1 MKFQNRTAL
10 ITGAAGRIGQK
21 TAAEFANFGVKLY
34 LSDINAERLNAF
46 AGTLRETGA
55 DVYTY
60 IMDVS
65 NPDSINK
72 TANEIL
78 ADAGHIDIL
87 VNNAGS
93 WPRFSA
99 LQTSDDLWTDTI
111 NLNLHSV
118 FRLSKFFAASMKEQ
132 QYGRIINLAS
142 IAGIC
147 GLPSHCAYSVAKAG
161 VMMLT
166 KNMAME
172 LAKHGV
178 TVNSVSPGL
187 IKDAAVPTNGTWLGY
202 TGTGEDIA
210 RAILFLADDD
220 AGYITGTDIPVDGGR
235 ILGPLN
241 PAFKG

>member
-1 MKFQNRTAL
+1 
-10 ITGAAGRIGQK
+10 
-21 TAAEFANFGVKLY
+21 
-34 LSDINAERLNAF
+34 
-46 AGTLRETGA
+46 
-55 DVYTY
+55 
-60 IMDVS
+60 
-65 NPDSINK
+65 
-72 TANEIL
+72 
-78 ADAGHIDIL
+78 
-87 VNNAGS
+87 
-93 WPRFSA
+93 
-99 LQTSDDLWTDTI
+99 
-111 NLNLHSV
+111 
-118 FRLSKFFAASMKEQ
+118 
-132 QYGRIINLAS
+132 
-142 IAGIC
+142 
-147 GLPSHCAYSVAKAG
+147 
-161 VMMLT
+161 MLT